1 MLHGSAQL
9 SVRLSQVLSESQ
21 SDLRKHSPQRP
32 LGASQNGRPPLVQSE
47 LVTQTPVPAAPAAP
61 AVPAAPA
68 TPAPPENPPPQSETP
83 ASLHVAPPALPGVP
97 LSKSISPSSQP
108 IAAAK
113 SKAKT
118 SRDRIP
124 GKSVARRAP

>member
-21 SDLRKHSPQRP
+21 SDLSKHSPQRP

-47 LVTQTPVPAAPAAP
+47 LVTQT

-108 IAAAK
+108 IAA
-113 SKAKT
+113 
-118 SRDRIP
+118 
-124 GKSVARRAP
+124 